1 MYLDIIA
8 LSLQCK
14 TLVFRYF
21 YVTSYVGF
29 AVFANKYY
37 LTNSVLR

>member
-1 MYLDIIA
+1 MDLDIIV

-14 TLVFRYF
+14 TLVFRRF
-21 YVTSYVGF
+21 YVVSYVES